1 MIKHHRPLV
10 IQAPMPIEEPPLPH
24 DVPRIQVDLVHT
36 TRTEVT
42 HVHRPSR
49 PFASL
54 FVQFVT
60 AFWLVPVVLIAI
72 RVLSLVAGGEPLLA
86 TMLVGAFLMAFCS
99 ACWIVSLAGVWLYKK
114 TTE

>member
-10 IQAPMPIEEPPLPH
+10 IPAELVEGPPLPR
-24 DVPRIQVDLVHT
+24 DVPRIQVDLVQT

-42 HVHRPSR
+42 HLHRRPH

-54 FVQFVT
+54 AVKLVT
-60 AFWLVPVVLIAI
+60 AFWLVPVI
-72 RVLSLVAGGEPLLA
+72 LVSVRILTMLAMGEPLL
-86 TMLVGAFLMAFCS
+86 TTLFIGAFSIAFFS
-99 ACWIVSLAGVWLYKK
+99 ACWMVSLCALWLYRK